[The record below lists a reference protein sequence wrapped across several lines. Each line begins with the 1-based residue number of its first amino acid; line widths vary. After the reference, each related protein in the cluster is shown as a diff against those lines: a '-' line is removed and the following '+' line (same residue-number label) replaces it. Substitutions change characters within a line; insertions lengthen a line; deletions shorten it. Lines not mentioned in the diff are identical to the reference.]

1 MSRVQLYAVNPQG
14 ETVLL
19 QLSEDSPVKMSLSV
33 AEINPFTPSS
43 FFSQIFRLPGIGP
56 NTQFFQDVY
65 SVNGSTF
72 NPAAAAQAWILSDG
86 TLFSL
91 GNLNLQAVVTND
103 LSGNIEYD
111 VYFLGDTSN
120 LSTQIGED
128 GMNTIDASELNHP
141 LSYANVTGS
150 WAATGGATAGLKDGN
165 VLYPLC
171 EWGYTYGTGP
181 NEGIPLQFTLSD
193 FYAKSFT
200 QGATSAIRMEQMK
213 PATRVKWLF
222 DKILADAGYTYE
234 SEFLDSDYFQSLYFV
249 SDSVVRPFF
258 TDPSGICQITALPF
272 SINNGSESKVPFT
285 TKISDIDQA
294 FNLASRTWTAPAN
307 GDYTFT
313 SSGICLVPDV
323 EETTNQVFG
332 PAAFVI
338 IVYKN
343 DVSIYTSA
351 IQTTTISNPKSWTY
365 SSGTLTLVKG
375 DRIYVSV
382 RQMIFSNPLAE
393 FSNTEF
399 NCLTGPNQVIMS
411 SFLPDETILKKID
424 FVRSLVRMFNLVF
437 EPSRVVQKTF
447 VIEPW
452 IDWVQAGGIKDWTRL
467 YDGSADLQAS
477 PVFAEQQRILKF
489 GAQEDGDWLNKQYQE
504 QNKADYWYRQF
515 DSGIKLIRDEQPID
529 VQFGPNP
536 LQSIPARI
544 TQYPNWVFPTL
555 GRLQPGNPNQPNSAR
570 IEPIVPIPRLYHYNG
585 LQSNPIPW
593 YLNDA
598 ISGGGTGQAQNTYP
612 LISPYSSWPPDLFS
626 TVNLN
631 FLSKEQPWSADS
643 TLIGATSQ
651 DLYTVYW
658 DEYVDWLYDP
668 FNRKVSLTLRLDPYD
683 VLDLAFNDRIW
694 IKDTWYFIQKI
705 ADYVIGQTVLVKVDL
720 VKVPPVAIPGPI
732 PLAATGGTGGTTCRI
747 ISLCNN
753 NIGSPTGQATY
764 TYVDCENNVQS
775 VTLPDSSCAA
785 PLCML
790 FPLIN
795 ALPSGFTASNNGACG
810 TTGASFT
817 LHITTLN
824 NTIPLTYPST
834 TVEIQGASGG
844 TGGTYTTIQNFTVDG
859 DQDFFALVDNVP
871 TSFGLRVVLSS
882 SLAPGDAIFSQS
894 ISLATNGTTGAT
906 AARSG
911 TYQPITATFPA
922 TVVNSDTYTAD
933 VNFTYN

>member
-1 MSRVQLYAVNPQG
+1 MSRVQLYAVNPLG

-33 AEINPFTPSS
+33 AEINPFTPAS
-43 FFSQIFRLPGIGP
+43 FFSQTFRLQGIGP
-56 NTQFFQDVY
+56 NTRFFQDVY

-72 NPAAAAQAWILSDG
+72 NPAAAAEAWILSDG

-91 GNLNLQAVVTND
+91 GNLNLQAVYTND
-103 LSGNIEYD
+103 LTRTIEYD

-128 GMNTIDASELNHP
+128 GMNTIDAADLNHV
-141 LSYANVTGS
+141 LSYANVTAS
-150 WAATGGATAGLKDGN
+150 WGASGGATAGLKDGD
-165 VLYPLC
+165 VIYPLC

-193 FYAKSFT
+193 SYAKSFT
-200 QGATSAIRMEQMK
+200 LDATSAIMMEQMK
-213 PATRVKWLF
+213 PAIRVKWLF
-222 DKILADAGYTYE
+222 DKILTDAGYSYE
-234 SEFLDSDYFQSLYFV
+234 STFLESDYFQSLYFV

-258 TDPSGICQITALPF
+258 PAPSGICQITANEF
-272 SINNGSESKVPFT
+272 SIT
-285 TKISDIDQA
+285 TPQTASIPWDNEIVNSDQA
-294 FNLASRTWTAPAN
+294 FNTALGKWTAPAT
-307 GDYTFT
+307 GTYTFT
-313 SSGICLVPDV
+313 ASGICTLDP
-323 EETTNQVFG
+323 EFPSP
-332 PAAFVI
+332 PAAFKVL
-338 IVYKN
+338 VLQN
-343 DVSIYTSA
+343 SVEIYNSG
-351 IQTTTISNPKSWTY
+351 ILTTTNVASRSWDWN
-365 SSGTLTLVKG
+365 SGSLSLTLGNNIEVK
-375 DRIYVSV
+375 IQ
-382 RQMIFSNPLAE
+382 QMIFGNAFAI
-393 FSNTEF
+393 FSNSEF
-399 NCLTGPNQVIMS
+399 NCLTGPNQVVMS

-437 EPSRVVQKTF
+437 EPSRVAQKTF

-452 IDWVQAGGIKDWTRL
+452 IDWVQSGGIKDWTRL
-467 YDGSADLQAS
+467 YDGSADLQSS
-477 PVFAEQQRILKF
+477 PIFAEQQRILKF

-529 VQFGPNP
+529 VQFGANP
-536 LQSIPARI
+536 LQSIPAGA
-544 TQYPNWVFPTL
+544 TQYPDWVFPTL
-555 GRLQPGNPNQPNSAR
+555 GRFQPGNQDQPNSAQ
-570 IEPIVPIPRLYHYNG
+570 IQPIVPRPRIYHYNG
-585 LQSNPIPW
+585 LQSNPVEW
-593 YLNDA
+593 YLNDQT
-598 ISGGGTGQAQNTYP
+598 SGSGTGQAQNSYP

-643 TLIGATSQ
+643 TLIGQTSQ

-668 FNRKVSLTLRLDPYD
+668 FNRKVSLTLRIDPYD

-694 IKDTWYFIQKI
+694 IKDTWYFVQKI
-705 ADYVIGQTVLVKVDL
+705 ADYVVGQTVLVKVDL
-720 VKVPPVAIPGPI
+720 VKVPTVAIPGPI

-753 NIGSPTGQATY
+753 NAVSEAGQSTY
-764 TYVDCENNVQS
+764 TYVDCESNVQS

-810 TTGASFT
+810 ATGTSLE

-824 NTIPLTYPST
+824 NTIPATYPFT
-834 TVEIQGASGG
+834 TIEVQGASGG
-844 TGGTYTTIQNFTVDG
+844 TGGTYVTIQNFTIDG

-871 TSFGLRVVLSS
+871 TGFGLKVVLSS
-882 SLAPGDAIFSQS
+882 SLAPGDGIFSQE
-894 ISLATNGTTGAT
+894 ISLATNGVTGAT
-906 AARSG
+906 AARTT
-911 TYQPITATFPA
+911 TYQPISAIFPA
-922 TVVNSDTYTAD
+922 TIVASDTYTAA